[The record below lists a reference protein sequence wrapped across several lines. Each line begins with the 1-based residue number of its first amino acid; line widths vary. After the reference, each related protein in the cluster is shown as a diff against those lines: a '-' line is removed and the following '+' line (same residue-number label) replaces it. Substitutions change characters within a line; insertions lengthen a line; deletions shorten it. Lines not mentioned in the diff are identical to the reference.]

1 MRVSTVG
8 VVQESAE
15 GEHRVALSP
24 DGVQRLRHGGYE
36 VLVQAGAGDSA
47 WFPDAEYAAAGA
59 RSGEQ
64 AGAARPCGRRGVR
77 AAAGG
82 GRSGGAARR
91 AGAVGLLQP
100 LTDPELAAGLAGAGV
115 TAISLDGLP
124 RTVSRAQSMDAL
136 SSQANVAGYKAALLA
151 ADTYSNY
158 LPMFMTAAGTTRPAL
173 VLVIGA
179 GVAGLQAIGTAR
191 RLGAV
196 VTGYDVRD
204 AARGDVLST
213 GATFLDLGVQVSAVG
228 EGGYARELTEQER
241 RAQQDA
247 LNARDR
253 QVRHRHHHRPG
264 AGSATTAA
272 GVRDRAR
279 RDAGRVGGRRPRIQ
293 RAGWQRR
300 GLRSRARRVVTA
312 NGVTVVGAANLPSAV
327 PKASSTAYSRNMC
340 ALLAHLIPDGEL
352 AVDPADEITAGV
364 LVTHRGEVVHP
375 AVRALLTGG
384 PGGTGGAGRTGPSR
398 SRPGRDRVA
407 DPPPSADPP
416 PAPGPRSRL
425 LPAADPRRPRPNGSD
440 RTGLVDGQLTA
451 AGRAAAAPNGTLGGN
466 RTAAGNGLET
476 GLPGTG

>member
-1 MRVSTVG
+1 MCSGCGTARV
-8 VVQESAE
+8 
-15 GEHRVALSP
+15 
-24 DGVQRLRHGGYE
+24 D
-36 VLVQAGAGDSA
+36 VLVETGAGDSA

-59 RSGEQ
+59 GLVGRQELH
-64 AGAARPCGRRGVR
+64 ARADVVLCVQPPADADRVLLRPGQVLL
-77 AAAGG
+77 
-82 GRSGGAARR
+82 
-91 AGAVGLLQP
+91 GLLQP
-100 LTDPELAAGLAGAGV
+100 LIDPQLAAALAVAEV

-228 EGGYARELTEQER
+228 EGGYARELTGPGAAR
-241 RAQQDA
+241 PAGRADR
-247 LNARDR
+247 RDR
-253 QVRHRHHHRPG
+253 PVRHRHHHRPG
-264 AGSATTAA
+264 TGSTAPAA
-272 GVRDRAR
+272 GVGHRAG
-279 RDAGRVGGRRPRIQ
+279 RDAGRIGGHRPRIQ
-293 RAGWQRR
+293 RPGRERR
-300 GLRSRARRVVTA
+300 GFQARPDVVTA

-327 PKASSTAYSRNMC
+327 PKAASTAYSRNVC
-340 ALLAHLIPDGEL
+340 ALLAHLIHDGQL

-364 LVTHRGEVVHP
+364 LITHGGQVVHP

-384 PGGTGGAGRTGPSR
+384 PAPSSPHRVHHGHNREGTGWLTRHRSPLFVDLTTRRAGPARPIRGDRQGP
-398 SRPGRDRVA
+398 GD
-407 DPPPSADPP
+407 
-416 PAPGPRSRL
+416 PAPH
-425 LPAADPRRPRPNGSD
+425 ADARRQRHPRRPPEPARSSG
-440 RTGLVDGQLTA
+440 VDV
-451 AGRAAAAPNGTLGGN
+451 
-466 RTAAGNGLET
+466 
-476 GLPGTG
+476 